1 MVKHFNNRNDN
12 QIQMMSNGGNKK
24 LRELLDVYS
33 IDRFKVD
40 KKVLY
45 SSRLLDFYRRLVNI

>member
-1 MVKHFNNRNDN
+1 
-12 QIQMMSNGGNKK
+12 MMSNGGNKK